1 MDYTNLNKAFPE
13 DAYPLPNT
21 DRLVDRAYRFRL
33 HKFLDAYSSYNEIKM
48 YLPDQ
53 EKTTFII
60 DGANFCYKVMPF
72 CLKNAA
78 AIYQSLMD
86 RVFKEKN
93 IKNVEFYVDDTI
105 MKSLSPN

>member
-1 MDYTNLNKAFPE
+1 MCVDYTNLNKAFPE

-53 EKTTFII
+53 EKTTFIT

-72 CLKNAA
+72 GLKNVGAHNKGSW
-78 AIYQSLMD
+78 IKIS
-86 RVFKEKN
+86 RNKSEK
-93 IKNVEFYVDDTI
+93 
-105 MKSLSPN
+105 M